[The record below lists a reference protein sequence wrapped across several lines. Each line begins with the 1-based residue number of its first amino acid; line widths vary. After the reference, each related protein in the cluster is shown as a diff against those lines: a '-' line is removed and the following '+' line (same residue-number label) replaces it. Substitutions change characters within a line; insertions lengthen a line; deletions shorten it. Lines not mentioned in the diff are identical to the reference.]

1 MAGTG
6 VLGGEY
12 DYRKTFVMTPLRKE
26 FALLLATAMLAAC
39 SLYTSPPKTTQDVII
54 QAHITIAAIAQ
65 QVAENVR
72 TGVMTPAER
81 DSIVIDLKKYES
93 VVDSAQIL
101 LIDGDVAG
109 AEQKMNLI
117 NAVLLDFSKRIAEKA
132 RPPQ

>member
-1 MAGTG
+1 
-6 VLGGEY
+6 
-12 DYRKTFVMTPLRKE
+12 MTPLRKE

-101 LIDGDVAG
+101 LIDGDAAG